1 MLDPAELINA
11 AFLAR
16 HPEVRRKFFSRP
28 RVIVMAFK
36 PKYAKAIYDGKKNW
50 EFRKVPPPL
59 FREIYIYESAP
70 VSAVTGTVVFS
81 ESVTGVPIVVYD
93 IAKHSKQDDKF
104 RPGVTLEELE
114 RYTGKKLLTGLH
126 VYRAKRLDV
135 RPDFDAKPPQNWGRF
150 LVSRAS
156 PIAAKEGKVSND

>member
-16 HPEVRRKFFSRP
+16 HPGIRRKIFAQN
-28 RVIVMAFK
+28 RVIVMALK
-36 PKYAKAIYDGKKNW
+36 PRYAKAIYDGKKNW

-59 FREIYIYESAP
+59 FRTIYIYESAP
-70 VSAVTGTVVFS
+70 VSAITGTVIFS
-81 ESVTGVPIVVYD
+81 ESVTGVPIAVYET
-93 IAKHSKQDDKF
+93 AKRCKFDDKF

-126 VYRAKRLDV
+126 VYRSKRLDL
-135 RPDFDAKPPQNWGRF
+135 RPVFDAKPPQNWGHFVVR
-150 LVSRAS
+150 SAS
-156 PIAAKEGKVSND
+156 PLPVKGSEVANG